1 MGSLDFVA
9 PLFVPGNRPERFAK
23 AAASGA
29 DAIIIDLEDAVPT
42 DAKELARA
50 SLRVDFTTLPVLV
63 RINGFGTTWYA
74 DDLVAVSKLPFAA
87 IVFPKMEIAK
97 FSVRSETALVE
108 PAKSHP
114 VVALIET
121 ARGVSEARPIAELT
135 SVARIAFGS
144 IDYCAD
150 VGCSHT
156 RDALLA
162 ARSELVLASR
172 LAGKLPPIDGVTT
185 TLDERQVIV
194 DDSRYARD
202 IGFGG
207 KLCIHPRQVDGI
219 LTGFRPDESEIAWS
233 RRVLSSGDG
242 AVSVDGAM
250 VDEPVRRRARSILA
264 RSDTRQPADDAV
276 GGSSRSVADDW

>member
-1 MGSLDFVA
+1 MGSLDFIA
-9 PLFVPGNRPERFAK
+9 PLFVPGNRPERFDK

-29 DAIIIDLEDAVPT
+29 DAIIIDLEDAVPAA
-42 DAKELARA
+42 AKDLARA
-50 SLRVDFTTLPVLV
+50 SLRVDFTTLPILV
-63 RINGFGTTWYA
+63 RINSSGTAWHA

-87 IVFPKMEIAK
+87 IIVPKMEIAS
-97 FSVRSETALVE
+97 FGRSE
-108 PAKSHP
+108 PARRHP

-121 ARGVSEARPIAELT
+121 ARGMSEARQIAALP
-135 SVARIAFGS
+135 SVARVAFGS

-156 RDALLA
+156 RDALLT

-172 LAGKLPPIDGVTT
+172 LASKLPPIDGVTT
-185 TLDERQVIV
+185 TLDNAQAVI

-207 KLCIHPRQVDGI
+207 KLCIHPRQVEGI
-219 LTGFRPDESEIAWS
+219 LTGFRPDESEIAWA
-233 RRVLSSGDG
+233 RKVQSSGDG

-250 VDEPVRRRARSILA
+250 VDEPVRLRASSILA
-264 RSDTRQPADDAV
+264 RSNAKPPA
-276 GGSSRSVADDW
+276 G

>member
-1 MGSLDFVA
+1 MGSLDFIA
-9 PLFVPGNRPERFAK
+9 PLFVPGNRPERFEK

-29 DAIIIDLEDAVPT
+29 DAIIIDLEDAVPA
-42 DAKELARA
+42 DAKDLARA

-63 RINGFGTTWYA
+63 RINGSGTIWHA

-87 IVFPKMEIAK
+87 IIVPKMELAG
-97 FSVRSETALVE
+97 FAGRSETVLFG
-108 PAKSHP
+108 PARGHA

-121 ARGVSEARPIAELT
+121 ALGLSEARKIAALP
-135 SVARIAFGS
+135 SVSRVAFGS

-172 LAGKLPPIDGVTT
+172 LAGKLAPIDGVTT
-185 TLDERQVIV
+185 TLDDERVVIG
-194 DDSRYARD
+194 DSRHARD

-207 KLCIHPRQVDGI
+207 KLCIHPRQVNGI
-219 LTGFRPDESEIAWS
+219 MVGFRPDDSEIAWA
-233 RRVLSSGDG
+233 RKVLSSGDG

-250 VDEPVRRRARSILA
+250 VDEPVRLRARSILA
-264 RSDTRQPADDAV
+264 RSNVQHTA
-276 GGSSRSVADDW
+276 G